1 MQLVDVVRHRT
12 VGLPVERRRRAGG
25 DAGRLQAVEAPLHDE
40 GGFHASRLLR
50 VLHLVERDERVRLRA
65 ERRRVLEAQLV
76 LQLGLFA
83 VALVPLLAGHLARSA
98 ADAVGDVD
106 QRRPDR
112 ARGRGWR
119 HVRPLGDPDLRAA
132 GRPAL
137 TTLTRH
143 ALVSWVPAPGSV
155 ASIVRWLTL
164 GPVDSPSKPQ
174 LYGIQTTVTSRS
186 PIFSAFMRGVTRALT
201 SSSPRADETR
211 TQSPDFTSSFCGEGD
226 AAAPAP
232 VRGRAR

>member
-1 MQLVDVVRHRT
+1 MTKADST
-12 VGLPVERRRRAGG
+12 P
-25 DAGRLQAVEAPLHDE
+25 P
-40 GGFHASRLLR
+40 GFSGFSVSWNAISVSVFAL
-50 VLHLVERDERVRLRA
+50 

-76 LQLGLFA
+76 VELGRLA
-83 VALVPLLAGHLARSA
+83 VLLVPLLARHLARPA

-112 ARGRGWR
+112 PGAWFRR
-119 HVRPLGDPDLRAA
+119 HVRPLGAPDLRLAR
-132 GRPAL
+132 RPAA

-143 ALVSWVPAPGSV
+143 ALVSWVPAPGSE

-164 GPVDSPSKPQ
+164 GPVESPWKPQ

-211 TQSPDFTSSFCGEGD
+211 TQSPDSTWSF
-226 AAAPAP
+226 
-232 VRGRAR
+232 

>member
-1 MQLVDVVRHRT
+1 MQLAMSISVVLI
-12 VGLPVERRRRAGG
+12 GP
-25 DAGRLQAVEAPLHDE
+25 AV
-40 GGFHASRLLR
+40 
-50 VLHLVERDERVRLRA
+50 V
-65 ERRRVLEAQLV
+65 
-76 LQLGLFA
+76 A
-83 VALVPLLAGHLARSA
+83 V
-98 ADAVGDVD
+98 
-106 QRRPDR
+106 
-112 ARGRGWR
+112 R

-164 GPVDSPSKPQ
+164 GPVDSPWKPQ

-211 TQSPDFTSSFCGEGD
+211 TQSPDFTSSFWARATGSSSTGSGTSSLSQGMFRVVE
-226 AAAPAP
+226 PAHQCSAT
-232 VRGRAR
+232 VDVIST